1 MNLCAACIQLT
12 STTDI
17 ARNIELSS
25 ALVRDA
31 HAQGAQFVGM
41 PEVVNLCDTRPG
53 MGAKAAYVEHQ
64 EPALRAYQALAAE
77 LDIWLL
83 VGSLVVKLEDE
94 SRMANR
100 GFMIDP
106 AGAVTASYDKMHM
119 FDVDLE
125 GGEQYRESNNYRP
138 GDRAVVT
145 DTPWGRVGMTICYDV
160 RFPYLY
166 RALAQ
171 AGAGILTI
179 PSSFARTTGKAHW
192 HTLLKSRAIETGCF
206 VLAPAQCGDHEDGRQ
221 TYGHALIVA
230 PWGEVLADAGDE
242 PGVIIADLDM
252 AAVDRARAMVPSLQH
267 DRAFALPFAPPV
279 RLAGE

>member
-1 MNLCAACIQLT
+1 
-12 STTDI
+12 
-17 ARNIELSS
+17 
-25 ALVRDA
+25 
-31 HAQGAQFVGM
+31 M
-41 PEVVNLCDTRPG
+41 PEVVNLCDKRPG
-53 MGAKAAYVEHQ
+53 MGAKAAYVEGE
-64 EPALRAYQALAAE
+64 EPALKAYRALAAE

-83 VGSLVVKLEDE
+83 VGSLVIKLEDD

-100 GFMIDP
+100 GFLIDP
-106 AGAVTASYDKMHM
+106 SGAVTASYDKMHM

-145 DTPWGRVGMTICYDV
+145 DTPWGRLGMTICYDV

-166 RALAQ
+166 RALAK

-192 HTLLKSRAIETGCF
+192 HTLLRSRAIETGCY

-230 PWGEVLADAGDE
+230 PWGEVLADAGEE
-242 PGVIIADLDM
+242 PGIIVADLDM
-252 AAVDRARAMVPSLQH
+252 GAVDRARAMVPSLEH
-267 DRAFALPFAPPV
+267 DREYAPPIT
-279 RLAGE
+279 G

>member
-31 HAQGAQFVGM
+31 YAQGAQFVGM
-41 PEVVNLCDTRPG
+41 PEVVNLCDKRPG

-138 GDRAVVT
+138 GDLAVVT
-145 DTPWGRVGMTICYDV
+145 DTP
-160 RFPYLY
+160 
-166 RALAQ
+166 
-171 AGAGILTI
+171 
-179 PSSFARTTGKAHW
+179 
-192 HTLLKSRAIETGCF
+192 
-206 VLAPAQCGDHEDGRQ
+206 
-221 TYGHALIVA
+221 
-230 PWGEVLADAGDE
+230 
-242 PGVIIADLDM
+242 
-252 AAVDRARAMVPSLQH
+252 
-267 DRAFALPFAPPV
+267 
-279 RLAGE
+279 